1 MRRANSERG
10 ALGLVRLLRILVVLI
25 PLARLGARFAST
37 AFVILHPA
45 PDALRWT
52 WASHSPCRVC
62 LPIRH
67 RLAGCGGVGP
77 TSCNAR
83 QTSVLSLNIP
93 KRKN

>member
-25 PLARLGARFAST
+25 PLARLGAGFASA

-45 PDALRWT
+45 PDALPLS
-52 WASHSPCRVC
+52 WASHPPCLVC

-67 RLAGCGGVGP
+67 RLARCGRVGP
-77 TSCNAR
+77 PSRNTR
-83 QTSVLSLNIP
+83 QTSVLPEYSQTQN
-93 KRKN
+93 